1 MIKNE
6 DGVKIKNGLNLFVLI
21 DRTNFTFIHTI
32 QLVMYTSYCI
42 FNFQLK
48 LSYQNLWI
56 ITLGLFVIICVYN
69 TVLTAIILL
78 PFKVAFKK
86 LTKKCFE
93 NKNNDKK
100 DEIQNNNN
108 EARLLMKD
116 VTDNDAANTK

>member
-32 QLVMYTSYCI
+32 QLVMYGSYCI

-56 ITLGLFVIICVYN
+56 ISLGLFVIICIIN
-69 TVLTAIILL
+69 TILTAIFLL
-78 PFKVAFKK
+78 PLKAAFK
-86 LTKKCFE
+86 LLAKKFFG
-93 NKNNDKK
+93 NKNYDKK